1 MFLNPIVPFLFYIS
15 FLLFDASAL
24 YSKEKADVKEAKI
37 SSTVKVPKKKEKDIS
52 SKPKKEDR
60 KSAAATELIRKE
72 EPLFSF
78 SIQARR
84 FAQGE
89 LLFLRLVPEKTI
101 LSKLDRIK
109 ILWEK
114 KDVPYTKKDS
124 VFYAWIPVSPE
135 FEKKSGV
142 LEIQDKNLFRKND
155 FKEYEI
161 PIQKTNFSET
171 KVSSLTMD
179 KKYTSQELPKE
190 TLDFIAECSKAKAE
204 AFQSKTDLQVRTDF
218 VYPVQEVHFTSPFYK
233 RRVYNK
239 IKGKAHGG
247 VDFKGGTG
255 TQIYAINDGTV
266 VLSRPMYYEGNF
278 TVIDHGLEMY
288 SLYMHQSELGVK
300 VGDKV
305 KRGDPIGK
313 IGSTGMSTGPHL
325 HLGLRVRGTMVDPLS
340 VVGLRIFDDVSSN
353 GENKK
358 AVTRD

>member
-1 MFLNPIVPFLFYIS
+1 MFLNLIFPLLTFFLFLS
-15 FLLFDASAL
+15 FETNTL
-24 YSKEKADVKEAKI
+24 YSKEKAGPKETKIVSTTDV
-37 SSTVKVPKKKEKDIS
+37 SKKEKHVPS
-52 SKPKKEDR
+52 QSKKQDR
-60 KSAAATELIRKE
+60 KNETQTEFIRKK

-89 LLFLRLVPEKTI
+89 VLFLRLIPEKTI

-114 KDVPYTKKDS
+114 KEVPYTMKDS
-124 VFYAWIPVSPE
+124 VFHAWIPVSPE

-190 TLDFIAECSKAKAE
+190 TLDFIAECSRAKSE
-204 AFQSKTDLQVRTDF
+204 AFQSKTDLQVWTDF
-218 VYPVQEVHFTSPFYK
+218 VYPVREVHFTSPFYK

-255 TQIYAINDGTV
+255 TQIFAINDGTV
-266 VLSRPMYYEGNF
+266 VLARPMYYEGNF

-300 VGDKV
+300 AGDKV
-305 KRGDPIGK
+305 KKGDPIGK

-340 VVGLRIFDDVSSN
+340 VVGLKIFGEISSN
-353 GENKK
+353 VESKK
-358 AVTRD
+358 TAIQD